1 MNQERRRRRRRLVSL
16 CLCFLGGFP
25 RGTDLFAFVNQ
36 SLDLGWHSGLG
47 SSSSSANICE
57 YQTIKQQDLVNS
69 SCISYKY
76 PQLHEIDFLE
86 SHAVKK
92 TLLSSH
98 YY

>member
-1 MNQERRRRRRRLVSL
+1 M
-16 CLCFLGGFP
+16 CFLGGFP